1 MFLNLLEQ
9 KEKEAFFELAA
20 LMANSD
26 DVLDE
31 KEELMLNLYKKEMD
45 IENYETIGMDLDEIL
60 NSFKS
65 KKAKKIVLMELF
77 ALIFGDDE
85 FHQEEKDLVKKIKE
99 KFQFSEVEANLCKEW
114 SKTVMSVVEQGKNI
128 MEL

>member
-9 KEKEAFFELAA
+9 KEKEAFFELAT
-20 LMANSD
+20 LVANSD

-31 KEELMLNLYKKEMD
+31 KEELILNLYKKEMD
-45 IENYETIGMDLDEIL
+45 IENYKTIGINLDEIL

-65 KKAKKIVLMELF
+65 KKAKRIVLMELF
-77 ALIFGDDE
+77 ALIFSD
-85 FHQEEKDLVKKIKE
+85 E
-99 KFQFSEVEANLCKEW
+99 KFQQEEIDLIKKIQKNFKFSEVEVNLCKEW
-114 SKTVMSVVEQGKNI
+114 SKTAMSIVEQGKNI